1 MILIDVLITISYKAA
16 DSSDGELSPPHLLAL
31 EDESEDEFFK
41 EVRAL
46 IQLKGKGKGKGKDAH
61 RAHDQLLS
69 AVHHHRLVQEG
80 LLPEERLH
88 QSKAQMKE
96 ALHFLAAE
104 LKLYQVFYDQHF
116 GGDKDKGNSDDSG
129 KDKGNSDDSG
139 KGEGSDDSGD
149 DKGNSDD
156 SGDDDCG
163 GDSGDMTIFVK
174 TPSGKTITLHVE
186 ASDTIAIVKT
196 LLKNLQGIPKNQQRL
211 IFADQQLEDGCTI
224 SDYNIQNESTLHL
237 LLNILGGAK
246 RASPTV
252 PDSEKV
258 ERLVK
263 RHTGDVREVPHLETH
278 SLVQSLNNSIH
289 VLHNLK
295 TNPNY
300 LQELL
305 GCKTRQQLQMMLD
318 EMPGNDQGKVKSLKM
333 ANVIKHLIPETRSIE
348 IGVQT
353 CNSLY
358 SELQAFGMKAIAAS
372 HHRTD
377 RDPNCA
383 EMDIKGFKAA
393 VEGLIKMKQ
402 EEEFVRNK
410 TLEFNAAVENEVS
423 RRLAQHAAAQEAA
436 AQEAAAQMPVPMLD

>member
-1 MILIDVLITISYKAA
+1 MASSSSSLTRAERVQEQLKKLKDEKKEKVVISAEEEA
-16 DSSDGELSPPHLLAL
+16 

-129 KDKGNSDDSG
+129 K
-139 KGEGSDDSGD
+139 GEGSDDSGD

-211 IFADQQLEDGCTI
+211 LFHSEELEDERTL
-224 SDYNIQNESTLHL
+224 SEYSIQNES
-237 LLNILGGAK
+237 ILMLMTRGMGGGK
-246 RASPTV
+246 RPRNRGFEKKKKDEQLMDLEASIHGT
-252 PDSEKV
+252 
-258 ERLVK
+258 
-263 RHTGDVREVPHLETH
+263 
-278 SLVQSLNNSIH
+278 SLQLNNVQNDFLISQLLARIATTQPMTASQMISQLNMEGLTKVVSIAAGSNIDH
-289 VLHNLK
+289 KFESLAKVVFANEHAEIAK
-295 TNPNY
+295 KRR
-300 LQELL
+300 ELA
-305 GCKTRQQLQMMLD
+305 
-318 EMPGNDQGKVKSLKM
+318 M
-333 ANVIKHLIPETRSIE
+333 AEDLMIDVIKIKTVQQFMSPSGSIAWSGE
-348 IGVQT
+348 ADS
-353 CNSLY
+353 SL
-358 SELQAFGMKAIAAS
+358 SGHVATIIARGAYE
-372 HHRTD
+372 
-377 RDPNCA
+377 A
-383 EMDIKGFKAA
+383 GQ
-393 VEGLIKMKQ
+393 G
-402 EEEFVRNK
+402 
-410 TLEFNAAVENEVS
+410 
-423 RRLAQHAAAQEAA
+423 HAAQ
-436 AQEAAAQMPVPMLD
+436 QGQGQLDQ